1 MLFEQAYDPIRSLKA
16 AWDLLKRTPGTIL
29 VGVLMPV
36 AVQYALGFVMQIVM
50 LPMMFAMQRQGAEP
64 NFGFLA
70 VMIPMAVILS
80 IVQLVFMTWIDIGVA
95 RAIRAALATG
105 QEQIRLIFGG
115 WDRLGTLLLARL
127 LIGLVCLVIYGFM
140 IVALLILGALFSTSQ
155 LSGVGVVP
163 LLGVMFAFSAVLI
176 YVLLGLQFVT
186 PIVAFEDCSAT
197 AAIGRSW
204 KIADGRRWKLIV
216 FWLFCF
222 VLSIAGVLACFV
234 GLLLALPLIE
244 TMRIEAFVAMRYPK
258 PVIAPE
264 PESWSSSSTQ
274 APPPMPP
281 PLPPQT

>member
-29 VGVLMPV
+29 IGILMPV
-36 AVQYALGFVMQIVM
+36 AVQYALGFVMQLVM
-50 LPMMFAMQRQGAEP
+50 LPMMFAMQRKGAEP
-64 NFGFLA
+64 NLGFLA
-70 VMIPMAVILS
+70 VLIPMGVFLT

-105 QEQIRLIFGG
+105 QEQIGLIFGG

-127 LIGLVCLVIYGFM
+127 LMGLVLLIIYGFT
-140 IVALLILGALFSTSQ
+140 IGALLVLGVLFSTAN
-155 LSGVGVVP
+155 LSGVG
-163 LLGVMFAFSAVLI
+163 LLPMVGVMFAVSAVLI
-176 YVLLGLQFVT
+176 YVFLGFQFVT
-186 PIVAFEDCSAT
+186 PIVAFEGCGAT

-204 KIADGRRWKLIV
+204 RFADGRRWKLIV

-222 VLSIAGVLACFV
+222 ALSIAGVLACFV

-258 PVIAPE
+258 PVVAPE
-264 PESWSSSSTQ
+264 PESWSSAS
-274 APPPMPP
+274 PPG
-281 PLPPQT
+281 